1 MDTKDQSLQSDLIM
15 SGIAGPAAAALPVE
29 SPPPKTQRPK
39 RRATPKI
46 EGRIDLVMTVIAYL
60 GVLGIAGGLWYVG
73 ARFTLVFLNTLAP
86 GLATVGIIAWAIPVI
101 ITAIELT
108 LWPHSRTSSILWAVF
123 LVVLTF
129 DIGTSFAGFTQWAGG
144 RTVPLFT
151 GIMVPSGGWQLWALG
166 IGCGL
171 LFAFGPERLTRVA
184 IGELKAIV
192 ARW

>member
-29 SPPPKTQRPK
+29 SPSPKTQRPK

-129 DIGTSFAGFTQWAGG
+129 DIGTSFAGFTQWG
-144 RTVPLFT
+144 
-151 GIMVPSGGWQLWALG
+151 GGWQLWALG